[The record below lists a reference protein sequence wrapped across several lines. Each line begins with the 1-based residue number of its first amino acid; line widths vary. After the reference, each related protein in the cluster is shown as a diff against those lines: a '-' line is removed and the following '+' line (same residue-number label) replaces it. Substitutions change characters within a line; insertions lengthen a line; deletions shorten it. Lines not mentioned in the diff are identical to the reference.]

1 MFISPRIASMWC
13 TLESLHSNFIMSCCF
28 SKKLSTSIISF
39 SSVFFIIFI
48 YFPLDALSSFQQV
61 FPFVI
66 VVISFFSFKIP
77 IVVWFLIAFLA
88 KKQNMSVIGGGQ
100 KILDWEGR
108 KLRPCNIW
116 KLNVWL
122 LLRLELLFI
131 ASIVNL
137 MMTLLATLS
146 MTPHQQY
153 IPSCFEK
160 NWHNTT
166 QITPNKDAREIKE
179 CCKISKIV
187 LNYNGQVSSIVR
199 LGSKCMLSRL
209 FVRTN
214 VVVLSVLVCFST
226 RSSMY
231 IEAYTILGQPRSLT
245 PI

>member
-1 MFISPRIASMWC
+1 MHFRISSFKFYHVLLFFKKIVNINHIF
-13 TLESLHSNFIMSCCF
+13 LVGFLYNIYLF
-28 SKKLSTSIISF
+28 SVGCPLFFSTSF
-39 SSVFFIIFI
+39 SLCYCCHFFLF
-48 YFPLDALSSFQQV
+48 FQN
-61 FPFVI
+61 
-66 VVISFFSFKIP
+66 P

-160 NWHNTT
+160 NWHSTT

-179 CCKISKIV
+179 CCKLSKIV

-199 LGSKCMLSRL
+199 LGSKSMLSRL